1 MKGWGMFKFACG
13 VALVMGMCMSAAYAA
28 GGPRGGGEDANAAV
42 RNQALALAAEE
53 YIGRYGPARDA
64 MEGPVTA
71 NFKIGYAVPEF
82 AAAGDTIWEV
92 RYMLQRDGL
101 PPGELR
107 AFMWVNPTTKKVWFI
122 SGMKGDG
129 NPAAAKEAPA
139 AARADDAALA
149 KEATAAYREIA
160 AKVAAGDIAGAM
172 ERVLDN
178 GELLKPTANRAEAT
192 KDLEKE
198 QTFLTSEAVK
208 GAKAGE
214 SKVQRRE
221 VNGKE
226 VITVTWR
233 LEGTAEYAKSVLPRG
248 GRTPTLAE
256 DGTLVVYMKK
266 IEGKWMWNPFGW

>member
-1 MKGWGMFKFACG
+1 
-13 VALVMGMCMSAAYAA
+13 
-28 GGPRGGGEDANAAV
+28 
-42 RNQALALAAEE
+42 
-53 YIGRYGPARDA
+53 
-64 MEGPVTA
+64 
-71 NFKIGYAVPEF
+71 
-82 AAAGDTIWEV
+82 
-92 RYMLQRDGL
+92 
-101 PPGELR
+101 
-107 AFMWVNPTTKKVWFI
+107 MWVNPTTKKVWFI
-122 SGMKGDG
+122 SGMKGRD
-129 NPAAAKEAPA
+129 NPAPAKEAPA

-149 KEATAAYREIA
+149 KEAAAAYREIA
-160 AKVAAGDIAGAM
+160 AKVVAGDFAGAM

-178 GELLKPTANRAEAT
+178 GELLKATANRAEVT

-208 GAKAGE
+208 GAKPGE

-233 LEGTAEYAKSVLPRG
+233 LAGTAEYATSVLPRG